1 MVSLFNRFDF
11 FVVCSSILEYMLVK
25 SEVIP
30 PVGLSVM
37 RCIRLLRAFKVT
49 KYWKAMGALVK
60 SLIDSISSIVALLV
74 LLVLFIFIF
83 ALLGMQVL
91 PFFFF
96 HLRTDNNPQLFG
108 GKFGPEASRATF
120 DNFFQ
125 ACFTVFQVWQFGRSG
140 GEMQFI
146 SDPDR

>member
-91 PFFFF
+91 S
-96 HLRTDNNPQLFG
+96 LFVR
-108 GKFGPEASRATF
+108 FSICVLTIILSCLVASSAPRPPEQRSTISSRPASLYSRYG
-120 DNFFQ
+120 N
-125 ACFTVFQVWQFGRSG
+125 SG
-140 GEMQFI
+140 GQG
-146 SDPDR
+146 